1 MRDNKGMNASD
12 MLFFHPCHFFS
23 FQICYVPSPS
33 TTLEWKYRELNK
45 QVRSTWLELDVIFRI
60 SLSVA
65 VYWKFVRMWPQLFMV
80 GAGAVAAR
88 FALRTAR
95 RLNLASKIPV
105 MPDLTALRGLD
116 GFASGTMSKNEA
128 IKILN
133 IQPHMALDI
142 EKVRDVHRKLLLAN
156 HPDRGGST
164 LVSTKINEAREVL
177 FGKKK

>member
-1 MRDNKGMNASD
+1 
-12 MLFFHPCHFFS
+12 
-23 FQICYVPSPS
+23 
-33 TTLEWKYRELNK
+33 
-45 QVRSTWLELDVIFRI
+45 
-60 SLSVA
+60 
-65 VYWKFVRMWPQLFMV
+65 MV